1 MIDKKILYSRAK
13 LLRENMT
20 EAECCLWDCLRD
32 RRLAK
37 LSLEGKLLL
46 EMILLIFFVV
56 RKNELLS

>member
-1 MIDKKILYSRAK
+1 MTDKKILHSRAK

-37 LSLEGKLLL
+37 L
-46 EMILLIFFVV
+46 MFRRQVV
-56 RKNELLS
+56 IGNYIVDFLCREKN